1 MKELWKRSIDR
12 FGHPKVYCTI
22 FLLILLITAVFL
34 KQDIIGLICTAM
46 VRIGQNSILVLAMVP
61 SIITGSGPNFAL
73 SIGMIC
79 GALAGCIALE
89 MNLTGLTALFSA
101 ILISIPIAAIVGFFY
116 SILQN
121 RVKGDEM
128 TVGTYMGYSIVSLMC
143 IGWLVIPFKSP
154 EMVWAI
160 GGKGLRNTIALSGRY
175 DKVLDKLGNITF
187 MGNTIPVG
195 TFLFFGLCSYLVWLF
210 LKSKT
215 GAAMLAAGDNPRFA
229 EASGIDVDRQR
240 TIGTVLSMVLGA
252 IGIIIYGQSYG
263 FIQLYTAP
271 LYMPFLAVSA
281 ILIGGASIKKAN
293 IGNVISGVIIFQSL
307 LSISLPVIN
316 GLLPVG
322 NLSEVIRIIVQNG
335 VILYALTKAGGEE

>member
-1 MKELWKRSIDR
+1 MKSLWKRTTDR
-12 FGHPKVYCTI
+12 FGHPKVYCSI
-22 FLLILLITAVFL
+22 FLMILLVTAVFL
-34 KQDIIGLICTAM
+34 KQNIIGLICTAL
-46 VRIGQNSILVLAMVP
+46 VRIGQNSVLVLAMVP
-61 SIITGSGPNFAL
+61 CIISGSGPNFAL

-79 GALAGCIALE
+79 GALAGCMSIE
-89 MNLTGLTALFSA
+89 MNMTGMPAFLIA
-101 ILISIPIAAIVGFFY
+101 ISICIPIAVIAGLLY
-116 SILQN
+116 SMLQN

-143 IGWLVIPFKSP
+143 IGWLLIPFKSP
-154 EMVWAI
+154 EMIWAI
-160 GGKGLRNTIALSGRY
+160 GGKGLRNTIALSGRF

-187 MGNTIPVG
+187 MGNIIPIG
-195 TFLFFGLCSYLVWLF
+195 TFLFFGICCFLIWLF
-210 LKSKT
+210 LRSKT
-215 GAAMLAAGDNPRFA
+215 GAAMLAAGDNPKFA
-229 EASGIDVDRQR
+229 AASGINVDRQR

-252 IGIIIYGQSYG
+252 IGIIVYGQSYG

-271 LYMPFLAVSA
+271 LYMPFLAISA

-293 IGNVISGVIIFQSL
+293 IGNVISGVIIFQAL

-335 VILYALTKAGGEE
+335 VILYALTKAGGVE

>member
-1 MKELWKRSIDR
+1 MKNLWNRSIDR

-22 FLLILLITAVFL
+22 FLLVLLITAVFL
-34 KQDIIGLICTAM
+34 KQSIIGLICTSL
-46 VRIGQNSILVLAMVP
+46 VRIGQNSVLVLAMVP
-61 SIITGSGPNFAL
+61 SIISGSGPNFAL

-79 GALAGCIALE
+79 GALAGCVAIE
-89 MNLTGLTALFSA
+89 MDMVGMPAFLTAL
-101 ILISIPIAAIVGFFY
+101 LICIPIAVIVGLLY

-143 IGWLVIPFKSP
+143 IGWLIIPFKNP

-160 GGKGLRNTIALSGRY
+160 GGKGLRSTIALSGRY

-187 MGNTIPVG
+187 MGNIIPIG
-195 TFLFFGLCSYLVWLF
+195 TFLFFGICCCLVWLF
-210 LKSKT
+210 LRSKT
-215 GAAMLAAGDNPRFA
+215 GAALLATGDNPKFA
-229 EASGIDVDRQR
+229 AASGIDVDRQR
-240 TIGTVLSMVLGA
+240 TIGTVLSMTLGA
-252 IGIIIYGQSYG
+252 IGILVYAQSYG
-263 FIQLYTAP
+263 FIQLYVAP
-271 LYMPFLAVSA
+271 LNMPFLAISA
-281 ILIGGASIKKAN
+281 ILIGGASIKKAS
-293 IGNVISGVIIFQSL
+293 IGNVISGVIIFQAL

-335 VILYALTKAGGEE
+335 VILYALTKAGGAE

>member
-1 MKELWKRSIDR
+1 MKNLWKRSTDR

-22 FLLILLITAVFL
+22 LLAILLITAVFL

-61 SIITGSGPNFAL
+61 CIISGSGPNFAL

-79 GALAGCIALE
+79 GALCGCMSIELNMIGLPAFFTAICLAIPVAVIAGML
-89 MNLTGLTALFSA
+89 
-101 ILISIPIAAIVGFFY
+101 Y
-116 SILQN
+116 SLLQN

-143 IGWLVIPFKSP
+143 IGWLLIPFKSP
-154 EMVWAI
+154 EMIWAI

-187 MGNTIPVG
+187 MGNTIPIG
-195 TFLFFGLCSYLVWLF
+195 TFLFFGLCAYLVWLF
-210 LKSKT
+210 LRSKT

-229 EASGIDVDRQR
+229 EASGINVDRQR

-252 IGIIIYGQSYG
+252 IGIIVYGQSYG

-293 IGNVISGVIIFQSL
+293 IGNVISGVIIFQAL

-322 NLSEVIRIIVQNG
+322 NLSEVVRIIVQNG
-335 VILYALTKAGGEE
+335 VILYALTKAGGNE

>member
-1 MKELWKRSIDR
+1 MKDLWKRSTDR
-12 FGHPKVYCTI
+12 FGYPKVYCTI
-22 FLLILLITAVFL
+22 FLVILLITAVFL
-34 KQDIIGLICTAM
+34 KQDIIALICTAM

-61 SIITGSGPNFAL
+61 CIISGSGPNFAL

-79 GALAGCIALE
+79 GALAGCMSIE
-89 MNLTGLTALFSA
+89 MDMVGMPAFLTAISL
-101 ILISIPIAAIVGFFY
+101 SIPIAVIAGLLY

-143 IGWLVIPFKSP
+143 IGWLIIPFKSP
-154 EMVWAI
+154 EMIWAI

-195 TFLFFGLCSYLVWLF
+195 TFLFFGIFCYLVWLF
-210 LKSKT
+210 LRSKT

-229 EASGIDVDRQR
+229 EASGINVDRQR

-252 IGIIIYGQSYG
+252 IGIIVYGQSYG

-271 LYMPFLAVSA
+271 LYMPFLAISA

-293 IGNVISGVIIFQSL
+293 IGNVISGVIIFQAL

-335 VILYALTKAGGEE
+335 VILYALTKAGGNE

>member
-1 MKELWKRSIDR
+1 MKDLWKRSTDR

-22 FLLILLITAVFL
+22 FLLFLLITAVFL
-34 KQDIIGLICTAM
+34 KQNIISLICTAM

-61 SIITGSGPNFAL
+61 CIISGSGPNFAL

-79 GALAGCIALE
+79 GALAGCMSIE
-89 MNLTGLTALFSA
+89 MDMVGMPAFLTAISL
-101 ILISIPIAAIVGFFY
+101 SIPIAVVAGLLY

-143 IGWLVIPFKSP
+143 IGWLIIPFKSP
-154 EMVWAI
+154 EMIWAI
-160 GGKGLRNTIALSGRY
+160 GGKGLRNTIALSERY

-187 MGNTIPVG
+187 MGNIIPMG
-195 TFLFFGLCSYLVWLF
+195 TFLFFGICCYLVWLF

-229 EASGIDVDRQR
+229 EASGINVNRQR

-252 IGIIIYGQSYG
+252 IGIIVYGQSYG

-271 LYMPFLAVSA
+271 LYMPFLAISA

-293 IGNVISGVIIFQSL
+293 IGNVISGVIIFQAL

-335 VILYALTKAGGEE
+335 VILYALTKAGGNE